1 MPQSRSSG
9 LEMVQKQPVQPGL
22 AAAEAEAEAEANIR
36 AHVFRPGGRAVGAL
50 VWRDRPE
57 LQRGTVLPRPPGGTS
72 SGRNPPRSYSS
83 AIRAERLDS
92 RTAEKVVT
100 ASTRVPPQ

>member
-22 AAAEAEAEAEANIR
+22 AATEAEAGIR
-36 AHVFRPGGRAVGAL
+36 AHVFRPSGRAVGTL